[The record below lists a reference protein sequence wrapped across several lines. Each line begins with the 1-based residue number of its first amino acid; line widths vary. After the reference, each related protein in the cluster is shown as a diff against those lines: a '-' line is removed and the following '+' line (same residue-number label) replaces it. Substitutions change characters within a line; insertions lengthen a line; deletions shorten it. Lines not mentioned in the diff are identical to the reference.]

1 MGVIGGVERIDAG
14 WKVGERERKSE
25 VEKGRGRVKT

>member
-14 WKVGERERKSE
+14 WKVGERERERAKSRKE
-25 VEKGRGRVKT
+25 GGG